1 MAISSAGVAGLKPGV
16 VDSTATR
23 PSSPFEGQMIFQKD
37 TDQLLVWNGS
47 AWVIPNSPAQNPQGL
62 ELVKTQTIGSAVT
75 SVTVSNAFSATYD
88 NYRILVNT
96 TGSVNQSLAITLGA
110 SVTGYYGFLI
120 YGDAINNTVL
130 GVGRNNQPR
139 MDYIGGGT
147 TSEAQTSALDV
158 LNPFATSYTRFPS
171 SPYMDT
177 SSFGTMSG
185 EHKVSASY
193 TSFNIIATGGT
204 MTGGTITVYG
214 YRNS

>member
-1 MAISSAGVAGLKPGV
+1 MTYPSFSAGEILRATDMNAVGLWLIK
-16 VDSTATR
+16 S
-23 PSSPFEGQMIFQKD
+23 
-37 TDQLLVWNGS
+37 
-47 AWVIPNSPAQNPQGL
+47 
-62 ELVKTQTIGSAVT
+62 QTIGSGVS
-75 SVTVSNAFSATYD
+75 SVTVSDAFSATYD

-96 TGSVNQSLAITLGA
+96 TGSTNQSLAMTLGA

-147 TSEAQTSALDV
+147 TSQATTVALDV

-177 SSFGTMSG
+177 TSYGQMSG

-193 TSFNIIATGGT
+193 TSFTIIATAGT
-204 MTGGTITVYG
+204 ITGGTISVYG
-214 YRNS
+214 YRKG